1 MGGNEYQR
9 TLKNLHE
16 LKREIENELSKED
29 ENILREKL
37 NIRLKEVNEK
47 IYNLYKYK
55 KQPDLLRGIVD
66 ECRKGS
72 EEFQRFK
79 FNYENKKIIQN
90 IDEEINFWETIKAC
104 NYKDKSVIFNKNINI
119 DKILI
124 QLNKAKQEKKY
135 EELEIWP
142 VNVHYS
148 WKNFINQ

>member
-1 MGGNEYQR
+1 MGTGNEHKR
-9 TLKNLHE
+9 TLENLSR
-16 LKREIENELSKED
+16 LKREIEFELSKED

-47 IYNLYKYK
+47 IEFLNKH
-55 KQPDLLRGIVD
+55 PDVSVQDIKSK
-66 ECRKGS
+66 CRKES

-119 DKILI
+119 DEILI

-142 VNVHYS
+142 VNVYYS
-148 WKNFINQ
+148 

>member
-1 MGGNEYQR
+1 MGTSNEHQE
-9 TLKNLHE
+9 TLENLRKLE
-16 LKREIENELSKED
+16 LEIEEELSKED

-37 NIRLKEVNEK
+37 NIRLKEVNEE
-47 IYNLYKYK
+47 IEFVYKH
-55 KQPDLLRGIVD
+55 PDVSFQDIKD
-66 ECRKGS
+66 KCRKES

-119 DKILI
+119 DEILI

-142 VNVHYS
+142 VNVYYS
-148 WKNFINQ
+148 